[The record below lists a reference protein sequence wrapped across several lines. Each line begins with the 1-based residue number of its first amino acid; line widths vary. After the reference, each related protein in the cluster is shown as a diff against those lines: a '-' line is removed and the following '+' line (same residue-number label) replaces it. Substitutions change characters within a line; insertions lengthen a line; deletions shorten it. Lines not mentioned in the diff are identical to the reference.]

1 MDYQAAGLIS
11 EQNARYHEK
20 FRNPLIRR
28 GEFPEELAFSS
39 TRDQLQVRMLQAS
52 PGLLAAPSSPPEQ
65 AGDFD
70 AAVRAHESVII
81 NFAQG
86 LLGGYELTDLRL
98 EKLIRDD
105 LEAELPEELR
115 VTLPDGTLDQEKD
128 PWSIIFAKELPV
140 RARFADGGLSIA
152 IRADGFTRG
161 ESDTPG
167 KYRPAIT
174 ELLEISAAY
183 TIDKTPDGAT
193 LKRQGEVRVR
203 FPNRANPDQ
212 ITVRDSPIVTF
223 IRRKFNNLFKDEFV
237 GKGIELKGRLARA
250 GRLRLQDIKSDQAWL
265 SLGWRLDSTLQPAG
279 ESAE

>member
-1 MDYQAAGLIS
+1 MDYQAAGLIA

-39 TRDQLQVRMLQAS
+39 TRNQLQVRMLQAS

-183 TIDKTPDGAT
+183 TIDKTPEGAT

-265 SLGWRLDSTLQPAG
+265 SLGWRLDSALQPAG